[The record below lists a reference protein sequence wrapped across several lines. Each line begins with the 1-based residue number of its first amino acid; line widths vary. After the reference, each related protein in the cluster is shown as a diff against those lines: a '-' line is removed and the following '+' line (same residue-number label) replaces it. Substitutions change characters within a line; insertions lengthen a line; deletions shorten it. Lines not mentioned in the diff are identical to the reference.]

1 MSQIWKD
8 DKIVP
13 VTIVEALPNKVSF
26 RRTTEKDGYEAVQVM
41 TGKTKK
47 EFRVE
52 AGNELKV
59 DDMIQVSIFAENDM
73 VRVKG
78 AVKGRGFQGMRLKS
92 CIFLFTIFFSLQGI
106 CQNYMTKTGFIG
118 FYSKTSLE
126 DIQGENNQVYAVLDP
141 ASHHMAFAVLL
152 KGFIF
157 PKELMQV
164 HFNENYVESD
174 KFPKATFS
182 GNLYRRHGFIQRRH
196 LSGCC

>member
-1 MSQIWKD
+1 
-8 DKIVP
+8 
-13 VTIVEALPNKVSF
+13 
-26 RRTTEKDGYEAVQVM
+26 
-41 TGKTKK
+41 
-47 EFRVE
+47 
-52 AGNELKV
+52 
-59 DDMIQVSIFAENDM
+59 
-73 VRVKG
+73 
-78 AVKGRGFQGMRLKS
+78 MRLK
-92 CIFLFTIFFSLQGI
+92 CFIFLITIFVSFQGI

-118 FYSKTSLE
+118 FYSKTPFE

-182 GNLYRRHGFIQRRH
+182 GTCSGEMDLSKDGIYQVVVKGDLSLHGVTKTLETTGQLEVKNGKITGSSAFKIKPEDYQITIPSIVRDKIAQKIDVKVQIVWTRNT
-196 LSGCC
+196 